1 MKLPQLAASLHA
13 VLIRIQI
20 RSGAAAQSAKYSYGQ
35 GDYYIFAIRSFSPT
49 FAFAQDSENSLSHF
63 INSISSQTSRVL
75 VDLTNAMFGRPFFA
89 QLMLPQPIG
98 ATHNIKAMFQKLAH
112 STIMRLSESS
122 MDKLYD
128 LMLLGFK
135 RQVMC
140 VSHDAELLDV
150 ILNHLNVLKKMVSD
164 TVAEDTLGSALISV
178 LQLFGAMSASE
189 FLLLRLSLLQFLQ
202 HRRVK
207 VSIFLQEGLQLHD
220 GTIVIDVSGPLP
232 PQVTHPGTLTYH
244 STGSSRQSSF
254 SFGYPLYTSIMP
266 CDPNYTT
273 NLGINLY
280 SDQREAP
287 SSKAATAA
295 ATAAAAQ
302 AKTTISPPKFRR
314 NSSQGGDDHSK
325 AEIDLLSSLLAVPKS
340 SESEAFQLE
349 LFKTSGFVSPSS
361 PGSPA
366 AASSGM
372 SNVEIIEFG
381 DFRQVNSELARL
393 ASSMD
398 VTPPPAAAS
407 NPDFGAPDDLL
418 ALMDEAGL

>member
-1 MKLPQLAASLHA
+1 
-13 VLIRIQI
+13 
-20 RSGAAAQSAKYSYGQ
+20 
-35 GDYYIFAIRSFSPT
+35 
-49 FAFAQDSENSLSHF
+49 
-63 INSISSQTSRVL
+63 VL
-75 VDLTNAMFGRPFFA
+75 VDLTTAMFGRPFFP

-140 VSHDAELLDV
+140 ISHDAEILDV
-150 ILNHLNVLKKMVSD
+150 ILNHLNILKKMVSN
-164 TVAEDTLGSALISV
+164 TVAEDTLGSAIISV
-178 LQLFGAMSASE
+178 LQLFGSMTAAE
-189 FLLLRLSLLQFLQ
+189 YVLLRLSLLQFLQ

-220 GTIVIDVSGPLP
+220 GTIVIDISGPLP
-232 PQVTHPGTLTYH
+232 PATAHPGSFTHYSAS
-244 STGSSRQSSF
+244 STWQASF
-254 SFGYPLYTSIMP
+254 SFGYALYTSILP
-266 CDPNYTT
+266 HDPNYTST
-273 NLGINLY
+273 LGINLY
-280 SDQREAP
+280 SDEREVP
-287 SSKAATAA
+287 SSKAST
-295 ATAAAAQ
+295 TAAAAAAAAAGQ
-302 AKTTISPPKFRR
+302 SKATISPPKLRR
-314 NSSQGGDDHSK
+314 TPSQGSEDHSK

-349 LFKTSGFVSPSS
+349 LFKNSGYVSPSAS
-361 PGSPA
+361 GSPVTA
-366 AASSGM
+366 ASGM
-372 SNVEIIEFG
+372 SNIEVIEFG

-398 VTPPPAAAS
+398 LAPASVSAAH
-407 NPDFGAPDDLL
+407 PEVGAPDDLL

>member
-1 MKLPQLAASLHA
+1 M
-13 VLIRIQI
+13 
-20 RSGAAAQSAKYSYGQ
+20 
-35 GDYYIFAIRSFSPT
+35 
-49 FAFAQDSENSLSHF
+49 
-63 INSISSQTSRVL
+63 L
-75 VDLTNAMFGRPFFA
+75 VDLISAMFGRPFFA

-150 ILNHLNVLKKMVSD
+150 ILNHLNILKKMVSD
-164 TVAEDTLGSALISV
+164 TVAEDALGSAVISV
-178 LQLFGAMSASE
+178 LQLFGNMSASE
-189 FLLLRLSLLQFLQ
+189 YLLLRMSLLQFLQ

-207 VSIFLQEGLQLHD
+207 VSIFLNEGLQLHD
-220 GTIVIDVSGPLP
+220 GTIVIDISGPLP
-232 PQVTHPGTLTYH
+232 PNVAHPGTFTH
-244 STGSSRQSSF
+244 HTAGSSRQSSF
-254 SFGYPLYTSIMP
+254 SFGYPLYSSIVP
-266 CDPNYTT
+266 YDSSYTT

-280 SDQREAP
+280 SESREAP

-302 AKTTISPPKFRR
+302 SRSTISPPKLRR
-314 NSSQGGDDHSK
+314 TPSQGGDDHSK

-349 LFKTSGFVSPSS
+349 LFKTSGFVSPPS
-361 PGSPA
+361 PGSPVA
-366 AASSGM
+366 ALSGM
-372 SNVEIIEFG
+372 SNVEVIEFG

-398 VTPPPAAAS
+398 AATGAATAAS
-407 NPDFGAPDDLL
+407 PEVGAPDDLL
-418 ALMDEAGL
+418 ALLDEAGM